1 MRNKCW
7 GCFFLSKNIK
17 IVKKVFTEILIRK
30 LFKWLRLQSITVKN
44 LCEMIIACSVLS
56 FYEAKVVV
64 GVVYSTRNV
73 DQLKLHGMTCK
84 TQS

>member
-1 MRNKCW
+1 M
-7 GCFFLSKNIK
+7 
-17 IVKKVFTEILIRK
+17 
-30 LFKWLRLQSITVKN
+30 KN

>member
-17 IVKKVFTEILIRK
+17 IVKKVFFFLKVFTEILIRK

-64 GVVYSTRNV
+64 GVV
-73 DQLKLHGMTCK
+73 
-84 TQS
+84 